1 MNRLKY
7 FAEEASR
14 LYDVIASKD
23 ATNQTAKAD
32 VILPDGTVL
41 ITGVSATTLLSL
53 ESKLQEA
60 RSVIEATPTLPS
72 GIIWNFDANE
82 GLFRA
87 AEDKVTFATK
97 RTMKPVVLYD
107 ATDKHPAQVKEVQED
122 VPVAKITVSTSS
134 GMLTSV
140 RKSELLGKID
150 VLLRAVKAARQR
162 ANSTE
167 VVDQKIGRTIF
178 DYILKE

>member
-72 GIIWNFDANE
+72 GIISNMDANE
-82 GLFRA
+82 VLFRD
-87 AEDKVTFATK
+87 AEDKLTF
-97 RTMKPVVLYD
+97 
-107 ATDKHPAQVKEVQED
+107 
-122 VPVAKITVSTSS
+122 IT
-134 GMLTSV
+134 
-140 RKSELLGKID
+140 
-150 VLLRAVKAARQR
+150 
-162 ANSTE
+162 
-167 VVDQKIGRTIF
+167 
-178 DYILKE
+178 